1 MQNIL
6 LKQIQEHFECL
17 GYLIEDKEHETSPL
31 FIAFHD
37 IRANLIV
44 QIIGK
49 IVFMAI
55 ISEHDK
61 EWKDDAILKELNVIN
76 STVLTTRWVLEY
88 KNCSHENIKIEFY
101 CYGYERSSFGLLLEQ
116 SEKEYRQH
124 MLKLS
129 KPPQA

>member
-1 MQNIL
+1 MQDTL
-6 LKQIQEHFECL
+6 LKQIQEHFEFL
-17 GYLIEDKEHETSPL
+17 GYSIENKEHETVPL

-49 IVFMAI
+49 IVFISI
-55 ISEHDK
+55 ISEHN
-61 EWKDDAILKELNVIN
+61 KDWAEDAILKELNEIN
-76 STVLTTRWVLEY
+76 GTVLATRWVLRY
-88 KNCSHENIKIEFY
+88 KEGLPEDIKIEFY
-101 CYGYERSSFGLLLEQ
+101 CYGYEKNNFGLLLEQ

-129 KPPQA
+129 NPPQA